1 MRRHVRDLFD
11 GARTGMRWIAIV
23 VAAAAAV
30 STVGCLFNVPML
42 TGRWCVSLGFFLGT
56 LVG

>member
-1 MRRHVRDLFD
+1 MYATYFG
-11 GARTGMRWIAIV
+11 GARMGMRWIAIV

-30 STVGCLFNVPML
+30 PTVGCLLNVPVL